1 MCHAFPY
8 TGHPGQHG
16 RRHPP
21 VPACFLANTYLHS
34 HGPCTFP
41 RRAPRPAWAP
51 KPAITGVFYKNLLTP
66 LRNLYLPLKGT
77 QASMGADT
85 RLCRE
90 PAFPGF
96 ALSAA
101 LRQLQ
106 AAEASELTAAI
117 ATGTGGFC

>member
-1 MCHAFPY
+1 
-8 TGHPGQHG
+8 
-16 RRHPP
+16 
-21 VPACFLANTYLHS
+21 
-34 HGPCTFP
+34 
-41 RRAPRPAWAP
+41 
-51 KPAITGVFYKNLLTP
+51 
-66 LRNLYLPLKGT
+66 
-77 QASMGADT
+77 MGADT

-117 ATGTGGFC
+117 ATGTGGLWRNTLPCAGCIQGTAGFNGCGRLSQHLVSDGVPFPSLPSCAPHHDS

>member
-1 MCHAFPY
+1 
-8 TGHPGQHG
+8 
-16 RRHPP
+16 
-21 VPACFLANTYLHS
+21 
-34 HGPCTFP
+34 
-41 RRAPRPAWAP
+41 
-51 KPAITGVFYKNLLTP
+51 
-66 LRNLYLPLKGT
+66 
-77 QASMGADT
+77 MGADT

-117 ATGTGGFC
+117 ATGTGGLWCNRVPFTGCIHGTAGLD